1 MSSAYDA
8 VVAGIG
14 AVPVRESSLRRERR
28 FFTGMAIMLLL
39 ASFAGFAPSYYL
51 KSQFGNAPLTPLVH
65 VHGALFTSWMLL
77 LVVQTSLIAAGRAD
91 LHRKL
96 GIAGGVLA
104 LLMFQTGA
112 FVIWDRA
119 ITPTSALP
127 HDFILRFLALAVVA
141 LVVFPGLI
149 AAALVFRRN
158 SAAHKRLIMLAT
170 TVMAGAAIH
179 RLLIFVV
186 SPNVSPPVFFGATD
200 LFIVALGVFDY
211 FSRGRLHPA
220 TLWGGLVVIVSQ
232 VVAVALAASDG
243 WLAFAH
249 RVTGT

>member
-1 MSSAYDA
+1 MSSASDA
-8 VVAGIG
+8 VAAGIG
-14 AVPVRESSLRRERR
+14 GLSTRDSELRRERR
-28 FFTGMAIMLLL
+28 FFTGMAILLLL

-65 VHGALFTSWMLL
+65 VHGALFTSWILL
-77 LVVQTSLIAAGRAD
+77 LVVQTSLIAAGRAG

-96 GIAGGVLA
+96 GIAGAVLA
-104 LLMFQTGA
+104 LLMAGTGA
-112 FVIWDRA
+112 FVIWHRA
-119 ITPTSALP
+119 TTPTTALP

-141 LVVFPGLI
+141 LVVFPSLI
-149 AAALVFRRN
+149 AAALAFRRN

-179 RLLIFVV
+179 RLLIWVV
-186 SPNVSPPVFFGATD
+186 SPNVGPPVFFGVTD
-200 LFIVALGVFDY
+200 LFIVELGVFDY
-211 FSRGRLHPA
+211 VSRGRLHPA
-220 TLWGGLVVIVSQ
+220 TLWGGLVVVVSQ

-243 WLAFAH
+243 WVAFAH